1 MKKLIEEFGKFINR
15 GNVLDMA
22 VGVVVGGAFTAIVNS
37 VVNDMIMPLVGV
49 LVGGLNFEALVIPLS
64 GEAVI
69 KIGSFIQAVI
79 NFLIV
84 AFVVFLVVKAV
95 NESKEKLAKKE
106 EVKEEAPAEPVE
118 SDEVKLLKSIEAEL
132 KKMNEAAK

>member
-1 MKKLIEEFGKFINR
+1 MKKFFEEFGKFINR

-37 VVNDMIMPLVGV
+37 AVNDLIMPVIGV
-49 LVGGLNFEALVIPLS
+49 IVGGLNFEAITIPLS
-64 GEAVI
+64 GDAAI
-69 KIGSFIQAVI
+69 KIGSFIQAVV

-84 AFVVFLVVKAV
+84 AFVVFTVVKAV

-106 EVKEEAPAEPVE
+106 EKEEEKPAEPVK
-118 SDEVKLLKSIEAEL
+118 SDEVKLLESIEAEL